1 MTDPRHL
8 VSVLASAAPWRPQA
22 ARTLLRAT
30 TSRHPGTRDTRI
42 AAAADWL
49 RRAQDATTD
58 GGVSW
63 GYQLRGGW
71 AASYPE
77 TTGYIVPTYL
87 ALDASP
93 EFRAPDGSDRER
105 AARAIAFLAK
115 VRLADGSFPG
125 ARIDENRTRPSVFNT
140 AQILHGLTVW
150 RRTMGD
156 GAAGA
161 MADAAAAWLVATQDD
176 DGAWRRHAYNGFPVT
191 YLAHGTCWL
200 AEHAELTG
208 DAVARTSA
216 ERHLDWVLRQFNPE
230 TGWFDLTGFTQE
242 DHAAHRAVTHTLAYT
257 IWGVLMLGLLLG
269 RDDAVEAAA
278 AAATRVA
285 GIVHEC
291 DRLPGMLSADWAGT
305 TRWACLTGNSQ
316 MALIWFRLA
325 EIGHPAGDEE
335 AARTV
340 LDRVLEAQ
348 DLGSGDLGIRGGIPG
363 SDPPWGA
370 YLRFVFPNW
379 AAKFTIDALLE
390 ERRRAG

>member
-8 VSVLASAAPWRPQA
+8 VSVVASAGPWRPQA
-22 ARTLLRAT
+22 ARTLLRAM
-30 TSRHPGTRDTRI
+30 TSRHAGTRDRRL

-49 RRAQDATTD
+49 RRAQAATVD

-63 GYQLRGGW
+63 GYQLGGGW

-87 ALDASP
+87 ALEASP

-105 AARAIAFLAK
+105 AARAIDFLAS

-125 ARIDENRTRPSVFNT
+125 ARIDENQLRPSVFNT
-140 AQILHGLTVW
+140 AQILHGLTAW
-150 RRTMGD
+150 RRATGD
-156 GAAGA
+156 EAAGA
-161 MADAAAAWLVATQDD
+161 VADAAAAWLVSTQDD
-176 DGAWRRHAYNGFPVT
+176 DGAWRRFAYHGFPVT
-191 YLAHGTCWL
+191 YLAHGSCWL
-200 AEHAELTG
+200 AEHADLTG
-208 DAVARTSA
+208 EVVARSAA
-216 ERHLDWVLRQFNPE
+216 ERHLDWVLRQYNPE
-230 TGWFDLTGFTQE
+230 TGWFDLTGFTRE
-242 DHAAHRAVTHTLAYT
+242 DHAARRSVTHTLAYT
-257 IWGVLMLGLLLG
+257 IWGVLTLGLLLG

-278 AAATRVA
+278 SAATRVA
-285 GIVHEC
+285 SVVRERG
-291 DRLPGMLSADWAGT
+291 RLPGMLSAGWADA

-316 MALIWFRLA
+316 MALVWFRLA
-325 EIGHPAGDEE
+325 EIGHPAGDPD

-348 DLGSGDLGIRGGIPG
+348 DLGSGDPGIRGGIPG
-363 SDPPWGA
+363 SDPPWGT
-370 YLRFVFPNW
+370 YMRFVFPNW